1 MSWAGYESEELRS
14 GVEEVKDLG
23 DEEQQHGLAE
33 VAEDGDHRKCHASKV
48 AVSVTDK
55 HSGRVP
61 AGKRGGRRRRM
72 RGENEKGK
80 GRGLRGA
87 GKRGGREM

>member
-1 MSWAGYESEELRS
+1 VSWAGYESEELWS

-33 VAEDGDHRKCHASKV
+33 VAEDGDHRKCHASEV
-48 AVSVTDK
+48 AVGVTDK

-61 AGKRGGRRRRM
+61 TGKKRNEEGG
-72 RGENEKGK
+72 GENEDGK
-80 GRGLRGA
+80 GEG
-87 GKRGGREM
+87 